1 MSDSITCGATHDLII
16 RNGTVVDGTGA
27 PSQPAD
33 IAVDGGRIAR
43 IAPPGGL
50 DGAGAAIVI
59 DATGRVVTPGFVD
72 VHTHLDAQI
81 GWDPLMQSSSYHGV
95 TTVLLG
101 NCGVTFAPLSAPNR
115 RYLAELMEAVEDI
128 AADAIMDGLPWN
140 WESYGEYL
148 DTVQSL
154 RPSLNVVGMAGHSP
168 IRFDVMGDRSLDE
181 GAQPTD
187 DELARIV
194 DIVRRSM
201 QEGAV
206 GFSTSRFLGHKV
218 PDGRLTPG
226 TWADARETSAIQRAI
241 VEGGGRGGLF
251 QVAPD
256 MKSRRASEIEMFET
270 GADLGCHVLFSGGVG
285 PTGEGGVARM
295 REFLER
301 SNGAGRQITSL
312 CHTRPSGAL
321 FGLAQ
326 LSVFST
332 PAWRALMALPTIADR
347 VAALRNPVTRAT
359 LIAEGKQQ
367 GFRMPPA
374 MLHGLGTGDSPDYDL
389 DDSASLA
396 ALADSAGEHPVEFY
410 VRRLLESDGR
420 ELFNLWMFGG
430 NVGAAFQY
438 QTIEH
443 VIPLLGDAGAHVGQ
457 ICDADSTTFLLT
469 EQTRRGV
476 FTVEEAIRKITSQP
490 ARLLGLRQR
499 GEIHEGWHADL
510 NVIDLDNLA
519 TGHPEYVYD
528 FPHDGGRF
536 IVRSTGYDATIVG
549 GKVVTDHGR
558 STGVRPGQVI
568 REFVRN

>member
-1 MSDSITCGATHDLII
+1 MTHDLII
-16 RNGTVVDGTGA
+16 RNGTVVDGTGGPA
-27 PSQPAD
+27 RPAD
-33 IAVDGGRIAR
+33 VAVEAGRITR
-43 IAPPGGL
+43 ITAPGEL
-50 DGAGAAIVI
+50 AGAHAATEI
-59 DATGRVVTPGFVD
+59 DATGKLVTPGFVD

-81 GWDPLMQSSSYHGV
+81 GWDPLLQSSSYHGV

-148 DTVQSL
+148 DAVQDL
-154 RPSLNVVGMAGHSP
+154 GPSLNVVGMAGHSP
-168 IRFDVMGDRSLDE
+168 IRYDVMGDRSLDE

-187 DELARIV
+187 DELARIA

-226 TWADARETSAIQRAI
+226 TWADSRETSAIQRAI

-256 MKSRRASEIEMFET
+256 MQTRLASEIEMFET
-270 GADLGCHVLFSGGVG
+270 GADIGCQVLFSGGVG
-285 PTGEGGVARM
+285 RSSDGGVTRM
-295 REFLER
+295 RDWLEQ
-301 SNGAGRQITSL
+301 SNGAGRKITSL

-332 PAWRALMALPTIADR
+332 PAWKALMALPSIDDR
-347 VAALRNPVTRAT
+347 VAALRDPDTRAT
-359 LIAEGKQQ
+359 LVAEAKEQ
-367 GFRMPPA
+367 GFRMPPS
-374 MLHGLGTGDSPDYDL
+374 MLHGLGTADSPEFDL
-389 DDSASLA
+389 DDQASLA
-396 ALADSAGEHPVEFY
+396 ALAEAAGEDPVDFY
-410 VRRLLESDGR
+410 VRRLIESDGR
-420 ELFNLWMFGG
+420 ELFNMWMFGG
-430 NVGAAFQY
+430 NMEAAFRY
-438 QTIEH
+438 QALEH

-469 EQTRRGV
+469 EQTRRRGV
-476 FTVEEAIRKITSQP
+476 FTVEEAIRKLTSQP
-490 ARLLGLRQR
+490 AQLLGLRER

-510 NVIDLDNLA
+510 NVIDFDNLA
-519 TGHPEYVYD
+519 TCHPEYVND
-528 FPHDGGRF
+528 FPHNGGRF
-536 IVRSTGYDATIVG
+536 IVRSKGYDATIVG
-549 GKVVTDHGR
+549 GSVVTAHGK
-558 STGVRPGQVI
+558 STGSRRGQVI
-568 REFVRN
+568 REFVRG